1 MTDGAQFDDRYDDR
15 YATDIVVVGAG
26 GAGAPFAARVAA
38 LTGARVLVL
47 EAGPVPRDARG
58 FPADVLDASA
68 LPTVAGRGAHT
79 CWYPAELAPGTP
91 VDIGR
96 GRGAGGCT
104 AVNGAYFVWPRLT
117 DLERWSAGGH
127 PEWSPDQVLPVLRS
141 LESDLDLG
149 RPAGQH
155 ASHGAPAHGTAAHGT
170 AIHGTRGPVPVRRAR
185 VAGSTVA
192 EAFAAAA
199 DALGHTPVTD
209 LNDPASAE
217 GHGALPL
224 NVLDGVRMNTGL
236 THLLPALRDGLV
248 TVWGDTVARGV
259 LMDGPRAV
267 GVEAERAGRTVRVHA
282 DEVVLA
288 AGPLA
293 SPHLLLTSGI
303 GPAAALRRAGVPVV
317 VDSPGVGA
325 SFSDHPDLMLTV
337 PVHRPVANPD
347 RLLFG
352 WALHLSGEGTTTPG
366 DLEVLPMLRS
376 FGALGGGGDE
386 AGDLAV
392 IVALQRPE
400 SRGTLTLAS
409 ADPRRPPVIHH
420 RHLSTGHDRARLRTG
435 LRAAHALMYSAPLR
449 DLLDPAR
456 VAQLLPPDDAGLDRW
471 MTRHLGTAMHTAGTA
486 PMGPADRPGSVTD
499 HRGRVHGVEN
509 LRIVDTSVLPD
520 VPSRG
525 PAATAV
531 LLGTHLAQL
540 MAGPSRP
547 ATPGSPA
554 DFRHAEATLGV
565 RM

>member
-1 MTDGAQFDDRYDDR
+1 MTDGARYDGRHGDQYDGRHDDR

-47 EAGPVPRDARG
+47 EAGPVPRDAGG
-58 FPADVLDASA
+58 FPAEVLDASA

-91 VDIGR
+91 ADIGR

-104 AVNGAYFVWPRLT
+104 AVNGAYFVWPRLA

-127 PEWSPDQVLPVLRS
+127 PDWSPDRVLPVLRS

-149 RPAGQH
+149 GPAGRH
-155 ASHGAPAHGTAAHGT
+155 AGDGAAAHG
-170 AIHGTRGPVPVRRAR
+170 AHGPVPVRRAR

-192 EAFAAAA
+192 QAFAAAA
-199 DALGHTPVTD
+199 DALGHAPVAD
-209 LNDPASAE
+209 LNDPATAE

-236 THLLPALRDGLV
+236 THLLPALREGLV
-248 TVWGDTVARGV
+248 TVWGDTVARGI

-267 GVEAERAGRTVRVHA
+267 GVEAERAGRTVRIHA

-293 SPHLLLTSGI
+293 TPHLLMTSGI
-303 GPAAALRRAGVPVV
+303 GPAAALRGAGVPVV

-337 PVHRPVANPD
+337 PLHRPVANPD

-352 WALHLSGEGTTTPG
+352 WALHLSGEDTTTPG

-376 FGALGGGGDE
+376 FGALAGGGDE

-409 ADPRRPPVIHH
+409 ADPRHPPVLHH

-435 LRAAHALMYSAPLR
+435 LRAAHALMRSAPLR
-449 DLLDPAR
+449 ELLDPAQ
-456 VAQLLPPDDAGLDRW
+456 VARLLPPDDAGLDRW
-471 MTRHLGTAMHTAGTA
+471 MTRHLGTAVHTSGTA

-509 LRIVDTSVLPD
+509 LRVVDTSVLPD

-540 MAGPSRP
+540 MAGPSHP
-547 ATPGSPA
+547 ARPGSPA
-554 DFRHAEATLGV
+554 DFRHAEASLGA